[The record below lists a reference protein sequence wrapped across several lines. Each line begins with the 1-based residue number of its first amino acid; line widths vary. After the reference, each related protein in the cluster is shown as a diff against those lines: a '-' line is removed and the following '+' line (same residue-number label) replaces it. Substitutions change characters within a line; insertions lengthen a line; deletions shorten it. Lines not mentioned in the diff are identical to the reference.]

1 MEELGGRV
9 KDIEGKVGGIGGMKD
24 FKSEERRFDGSNS
37 NILESTLRLTSI
49 IIIFHKIWYLNI
61 NTTLHTLSEVELVK
75 LYKLGSPNARDRKKI
90 L

>member
-1 MEELGGRV
+1 MEELGDRM

-49 IIIFHKIWYLNI
+49 IIIFHKI
-61 NTTLHTLSEVELVK
+61 
-75 LYKLGSPNARDRKKI
+75 
-90 L
+90 

>member
-9 KDIEGKVGGIGGMKD
+9 EDIAPPIEGKVGGIGGMKD

-49 IIIFHKIWYLNI
+49 IIIFHKI
-61 NTTLHTLSEVELVK
+61 
-75 LYKLGSPNARDRKKI
+75 
-90 L
+90 